1 MIDEAAI
8 GKAMSRY
15 NKWLSE
21 QNPEKLRARI
31 AALEAALKPFDEML
45 QRDFSIM
52 ADDKRYADDFTANV
66 LTRLGDLRAA
76 RAAMEK

>member
-31 AALEAALKPFDEML
+31 AALEAALKPFAYEASMYDLPEDDESGLACMSY
-45 QRDFSIM
+45 FKIS
-52 ADDKRYADDFTANV
+52 
-66 LTRLGDLRAA
+66 DLRAA

>member
-31 AALEAALKPFDEML
+31 AELEAALKPF
-45 QRDFSIM
+45 
-52 ADDKRYADDFTANV
+52 ADAADNCDGKDVWKFMWG
-66 LTRLGDLRAA
+66 LKIGDLRAA
-76 RAAMEK
+76 AAALKETSHD